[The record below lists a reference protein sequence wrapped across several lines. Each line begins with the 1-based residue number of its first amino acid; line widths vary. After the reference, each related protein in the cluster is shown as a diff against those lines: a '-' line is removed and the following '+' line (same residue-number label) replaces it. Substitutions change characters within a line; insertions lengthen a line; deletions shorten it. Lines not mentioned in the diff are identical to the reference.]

1 MPDIT
6 ICPFILLNNVY
17 AEHPGI
23 EHKNRRSALISLAIR
38 VSKKIKFKYNSDD
51 FKAYLSQLRNETLKM
66 FHYLIDESIS
76 REEIQILLAFQN

>member
-1 MPDIT
+1 MKVLKHRPASNLTMPDIT

-38 VSKKIKFKYNSDD
+38 VSKK
-51 FKAYLSQLRNETLKM
+51 
-66 FHYLIDESIS
+66 
-76 REEIQILLAFQN
+76 